1 MAYTTPRSHCCEA
14 LYARERSLP
23 VSWALWA
30 CGKHRADWDRVS
42 IRLSRSHGVD
52 TMDRGKVISKTVRM
66 ETSKAN
72 RADSTSLET
81 ARELALIA
89 LPCGVTT
96 SAMMVAVF
104 GQANRRGRGAR

>member
-1 MAYTTPRSHCCEA
+1 M
-14 LYARERSLP
+14 
-23 VSWALWA
+23 
-30 CGKHRADWDRVS
+30 
-42 IRLSRSHGVD
+42 D

-81 ARELALIA
+81 TKELALIA

-96 SAMMVAVF
+96 IAMMVTRF
-104 GQANRRGRGAR
+104 GQANRRGSRAR